1 MPATPTAPAGL
12 PTPATAANDLSQ
24 GFTKG
29 LAAGAG
35 NPLPPSVPTAPTPPP
50 AATDISPASAPASAP
65 PPAAASSPVPSHTPP
80 PAPAASQGTPGPMI
94 AAPPPGNLAAF
105 GSDLPRGAT
114 PPSTP
119 TISASGG
126 PGGAPLAPGAAAAG
140 ISSTSVPPSVLAA
153 SGIAATG
160 TGAAMVSS
168 ETQDDH
174 LDDAVQLAYELLHA
188 SRMYP
193 GLHWCVGIFKTAT
206 GTETVIVS
214 NDGASYIPPGVYV
227 PRSARML
234 FADPELP
241 ASFQAKWFGWV
252 NPTATMVAYA
262 AEHSVLDPNVELY
275 AVAATT
281 DPGGSSVLPAR
292 RAGVPHYQ
300 DCDSTRSPFEPTASI
315 PELDESRLHR
325 LAVMSPQSYEQFTDA
340 NLPPTERHSAA
351 WEATAGAVATALAG
365 AEPLRIEVAPV
376 IREILGA
383 LASGSPI
390 SDEQWSALAEV
401 RLYGKSLFMRPGFI
415 EVEPSGDPNTT
426 VLYRAHHNLDRAVEA
441 LSLWRGDNPDFA
453 DIVYATEQVT
463 KEEQLWPVRT

>member
-1 MPATPTAPAGL
+1 
-12 PTPATAANDLSQ
+12 
-24 GFTKG
+24 
-29 LAAGAG
+29 
-35 NPLPPSVPTAPTPPP
+35 
-50 AATDISPASAPASAP
+50 
-65 PPAAASSPVPSHTPP
+65 
-80 PAPAASQGTPGPMI
+80 MI
-94 AAPPPGNLAAF
+94 APPPPGNLAAF
-105 GSDLPRGAT
+105 GSDLPRGT
-114 PPSTP
+114 PGSTP

-126 PGGAPLAPGAAAAG
+126 AGGAPIGPGTASAG
-140 ISSTSVPPSVLAA
+140 ITSTSVPPSVLAA

-168 ETQDDH
+168 ETQDQL
-174 LDDAVQLAYELLHA
+174 LDEAVQLAYELLHA

-193 GLHWCVGIFKTAT
+193 GLHWCVGIFKIAT
-206 GTETVIVS
+206 GTQTVIVS
-214 NDGASYIPPGVYV
+214 NDGPGYIPPGVYV

-234 FADPELP
+234 FADPELS
-241 ASFQAKWFGWV
+241 AGFQAKWFGWV

-262 AEHSVLDPNVELY
+262 AERSVLDPNVELY

-300 DCDSTRSPFEPTASI
+300 DCDSTRSPIDPATPP

-325 LAVMSPQSYEQFTDA
+325 LTVMSPQTYEQLIDT

-351 WEATAGAVATALAG
+351 WEATAGAVASALAG

-383 LASGSPI
+383 LSSGSPI
-390 SDEQWSALAEV
+390 SDEQWSALAEA

-426 VLYRAHHNLDRAVEA
+426 LLYRAHHNLDRAVEA
-441 LSLWRGDNPDFA
+441 LSLWRGDNPDYA
-453 DIVYATEQVT
+453 DIVYATEQVS